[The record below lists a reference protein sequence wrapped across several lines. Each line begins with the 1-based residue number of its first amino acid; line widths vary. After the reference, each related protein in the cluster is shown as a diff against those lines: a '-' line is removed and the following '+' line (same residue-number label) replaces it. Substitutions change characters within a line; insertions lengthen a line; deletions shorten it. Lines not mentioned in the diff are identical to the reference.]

1 MRQFAVQYIS
11 GIRAGVFS
19 CLLQAEHARLRA
31 RYPGERY
38 RDNENVL
45 QILEEYMQRRELPQ
59 LASRIADTRLATGK
73 STADLDP

>member
-1 MRQFAVQYIS
+1 V
-11 GIRAGVFS
+11 
-19 CLLQAEHARLRA
+19 QAEHARLRA
-31 RYPGERY
+31 RYPVERY

-73 STADLDP
+73 STADLDA